1 MDTQNFIEKAKK
13 VHGDKY
19 DYSKV
24 EYIDS
29 KTKVCIICPEH
40 GEFYMKTGNHIN
52 GKQGCPKCGKI
63 KSSNSRKKT
72 TENFIKQSR
81 EIHGDKYDYSKV
93 VYNGD
98 STKVC
103 IICPE
108 HGEFWQT
115 PSSHLQ
121 KQGCSKCNG
130 GIKHTQEDFIKKA
143 YEVHG
148 DKYDYSKVEYVNS
161 DTKVCIIC
169 PEHGEFWQTPSCH
182 NNLKNGCPKCQ
193 GKNKTTEDFIKQS
206 REIHGDKYDYSKAV
220 YKNAFGQVCIICPE
234 HGEFWQIARNH
245 LRGAGCKKCSHN
257 KTQSITKE
265 CALKFTIKSREVHG
279 SKYDYSKVVYKN
291 AISKVCIIC
300 PEHGEFWQT
309 PNKHLSGQGC
319 PICKESSLEEN
330 IRVILENNNIKYQRE
345 KRFNGFNRR
354 FDFYLPNDNI
364 IIECQGIQH
373 FKETNYFKSSL
384 EESLQRDKEK
394 YEWCKNNNFTI
405 LYFTNENFKKY
416 IPYNKGVYTHN
427 NTFFNTEKLIE
438 ARKLC

>member
-1 MDTQNFIEKAKK
+1 MDTQNFIEKAKE
-13 VHGDKY
+13 VHGNKY

-24 EYIDS
+24 EYINS

-72 TENFIKQSR
+72 TEDFIKQSR
-81 EIHGDKYDYSKV
+81 
-93 VYNGD
+93 
-98 STKVC
+98 
-103 IICPE
+103 
-108 HGEFWQT
+108 
-115 PSSHLQ
+115 
-121 KQGCSKCNG
+121 
-130 GIKHTQEDFIKKA
+130 
-143 YEVHG
+143 EVHG
-148 DKYDYSKVEYVNS
+148 DKYDYSKV
-161 DTKVCIIC
+161 
-169 PEHGEFWQTPSCH
+169 
-182 NNLKNGCPKCQ
+182 
-193 GKNKTTEDFIKQS
+193 
-206 REIHGDKYDYSKAV
+206 V

-234 HGEFWQIARNH
+234 HGEFWQTAHDH

-257 KTQSITKE
+257 KTQNITKE
-265 CALKFTIKSREVHG
+265 CALNFTFKSCEVHG
-279 SKYDYSKVVYKN
+279 NKYDYSKVKYKN

-373 FKETNYFKSSL
+373 FKETNYFKNSL
-384 EESLQRDKEK
+384 EENLQRDKEK

-416 IPYNKGVYTHN
+416 IPYNQGVYTYN
-427 NTFFNTEKLIE
+427 NTFFNIEKLIE